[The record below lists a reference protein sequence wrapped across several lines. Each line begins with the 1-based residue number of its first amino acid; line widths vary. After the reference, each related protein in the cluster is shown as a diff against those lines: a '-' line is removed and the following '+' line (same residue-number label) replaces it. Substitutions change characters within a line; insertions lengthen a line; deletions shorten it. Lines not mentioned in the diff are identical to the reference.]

1 MLYYLQQNGL
11 FFLCY
16 THYCA
21 IIKTVKQE
29 NYKLTVKA
37 TATKQ
42 PKDTRKL
49 KKRGKHDTM
58 TQDKI
63 IKLIEYY
70 EEEAKREGK
79 ACKRKEQKA
88 YWMGRTIALNQV
100 KKMLNNE
107 L

>member
-1 MLYYLQQNGL
+1 
-11 FFLCY
+11 
-16 THYCA
+16 
-21 IIKTVKQE
+21 
-29 NYKLTVKA
+29 
-37 TATKQ
+37 
-42 PKDTRKL
+42 
-49 KKRGKHDTM
+49 M